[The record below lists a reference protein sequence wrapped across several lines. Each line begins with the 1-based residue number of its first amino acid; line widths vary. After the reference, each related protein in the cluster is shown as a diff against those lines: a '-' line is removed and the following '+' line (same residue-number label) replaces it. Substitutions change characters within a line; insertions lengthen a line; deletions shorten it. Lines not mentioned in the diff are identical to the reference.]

1 VQKQNQCP
9 VCRIEIT
16 VDSLKKQ
23 KKEVT
28 KLLKKIKKPAKKA
41 TEESKTAAAKQDQNI
56 HYGLNDSCADFNEV
70 EADLNQSRN
79 SEVSD
84 NSLISLD
91 NESNKSHQ
99 LLQGKK
105 EDK

>member
-1 VQKQNQCP
+1 M
-9 VCRIEIT
+9 CRIEIT

-28 KLLKKIKKPAKKA
+28 KLLKKIKKPSKKA
-41 TEESKTAAAKQDQNI
+41 TEESKSATKQDKKTN
-56 HYGLNDSCADFNEV
+56 YGLNDSCADFE
-70 EADLNQSRN
+70 EIESDLNRSRG

-91 NESNKSHQ
+91 N
-99 LLQGKK
+99 
-105 EDK
+105 